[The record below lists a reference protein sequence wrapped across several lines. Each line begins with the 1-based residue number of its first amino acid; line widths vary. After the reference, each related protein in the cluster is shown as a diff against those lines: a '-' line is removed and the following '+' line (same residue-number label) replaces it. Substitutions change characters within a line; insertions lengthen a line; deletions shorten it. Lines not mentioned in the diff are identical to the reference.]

1 MTNPI
6 LDILQNQQLT
16 YRQQVMALAQ
26 YAESL
31 DHTIEIS
38 DELAKAIEDGC
49 IDDLGEGNAPYRPR
63 YICPNYQQLMDK
75 GSEFLG
81 LEPASNLAEALNN
94 LLIMYNHVPS
104 ITSYP
109 VYIGDW
115 DTLLEPFVLKEDREV
130 AKNMIRLFM
139 LNVDRTVT
147 DSFVHANIGP
157 HDTLAGRIILELTEE
172 LELAVPNIT
181 VRYDKDVTP
190 REFAELCATCMLKT
204 AKPSFA
210 NHKMFVSEWGE
221 HYAIAS
227 CYNGLE
233 IGGGGFTLPRF
244 KLRGV
249 ALKAKDQADFFEN
262 VLPYYANLMLK
273 MMDDRIEFLVEH
285 TNFFTSNFL
294 VKEGFISLDHFGG
307 MFGVI
312 GLAEAANILSGVEDR
327 KQGFGNN
334 KEVDDLG
341 VKIMDALTEI
351 VNAHTTKYCASC
363 GHKYRLHAQV
373 GIGADGMLET
383 PGARIP
389 VGAEPIMPKQIMHSE
404 RFHKYFPTG
413 VGDIFQFEETW
424 LNTPG
429 AVVDI
434 VSGAFDQGM
443 RFFSGYLCN
452 TDVVRVTGYLVKKS
466 ELAKLDRGEQSINTC
481 SFFGQE
487 ARDEGH
493 ALSRRLQEK

>member
-6 LDILQNQQLT
+6 LEILQNPQLT
-16 YRQQVMALAQ
+16 YHQQLKALAD

-63 YICPNYQQLMDK
+63 YICPNYQQLLDK

-81 LEPASNLAEALNN
+81 LKPASNLSEALNN
-94 LLIMYNHVPS
+94 LLIMYHHVPS
-104 ITSYP
+104 ITSFP
-109 VYIGDW
+109 VYLGDW
-115 DTLLEPFVLKEDREV
+115 DKLLEPFVLKEDRES

-139 LNVDRTVT
+139 INIDRTVT
-147 DSFVHANIGP
+147 DSFVHADIGP
-157 HDTLAGRIILELTEE
+157 HDTVTGRIVLELTQE

-181 VRYDKDVTP
+181 LKYDPEVTP

-210 NHKMFVSEWGE
+210 NHKMFVKEWGE
-221 HYAIAS
+221 DYAIAS

-249 ALKAKDQADFFEN
+249 ALKAKDKEDFLN
-262 VLPYYANLMLK
+262 NKLPYYANLMLE
-273 MMDDRIEFLVEH
+273 MMDNRVEFLVEK
-285 TNFFTSNFL
+285 TNFFKSNYL
-294 VKEGFISLDHFGG
+294 VKEGFVTLDKFEG

-312 GLAEAANILSGVEDR
+312 GLADACNILLGIEDR
-327 KQGFGNN
+327 KQGYGNN
-334 KEVDDLG
+334 AEADDLG
-341 VKIMDALTEI
+341 VEIMEKLTEV
-351 VNAHTTKYCASC
+351 VNGHETKYCASC
-363 GHKYRLHAQV
+363 GHRYRLHAQV

-413 VGDIFQFEETW
+413 IGDIFQFEETW
-424 LNTPG
+424 ANTPG

-434 VSGAFDQGM
+434 VNGAFAKDM
-443 RFFSGYLCN
+443 RYFSGYLCN

-466 ELAKLDRGEQSINTC
+466 ELAKLDAGEQSMNTC

-493 ALSRRLQEK
+493 SLSRRLQKK